1 MRLLVLFAITTFSVV
16 VRSQATNDPVAPLS
30 IPPSTYWDGAD
41 GRWSTFHVE
50 VGGQTVRLL
59 PSTSASAGSSTWVVI
74 DEGCTVANPNLT
86 NCNNERGYLFHRNES
101 TSWSTRRL
109 SGEGL
114 YSLNTFVEGYLG
126 LTGNA
131 YYGFDT
137 INLGLTGSGLPT
149 VQGQVIAGFG
159 TNDFWLGNLGLS
171 PYPFN
176 FTDLDDPQPSLLS
189 TLQNQSLIPSLSWAY
204 TAGAQYKTPPVLGSL
219 TLGGYDTTRFTPN
232 NVSFPFGA
240 DFSRDLL
247 VKLRSIS
254 YDTFGSPPLLAS
266 EIDIFLDSAVT
277 QMWLPVGVC
286 QQFEKAFNLTWN
298 ATAELYL
305 LDEDTHSAL
314 LSRNPTFTFT
324 IANGSNSADGTV
336 DIVFPYSAFDLNIT
350 QPYVNTETRYFPLK
364 QAQNSSQFVLGRVF
378 LQEAYLV
385 TDYGHRNFSVSQA
398 LFPQTNIEQNI
409 VTIRTPGYKAEDD
422 RPDGLSGGAIAG
434 TVVAA
439 VVVLVSIIAA
449 TIWLKRRST
458 RNVKISTEQ
467 TRHDTD
473 EKDDAA
479 AQGISELDHGDTAV
493 QEVDG
498 WHGYKPELEVND
510 GSSGRHELPTPVKVH
525 EVAGHLPIELEAPL
539 R

>member
-1 MRLLVLFAITTFSVV
+1 MRILVLFAITTSSVV
-16 VRSQATNDPVAPLS
+16 VRSQARNDSVAPLS

-137 INLGLTGSGLPT
+137 INLGLTGSDLPI

-176 FTDLDDPQPSLLS
+176 FTDLDDPQPSLLR
-189 TLQNQSLIPSLSWAY
+189 
-204 TAGAQYKTPPVLGSL
+204 
-219 TLGGYDTTRFTPN
+219 YDTTRFTPN

-277 QMWLPVGVC
+277 QMWLPVNVC

-324 IANGSNSADGTV
+324 IANGSNSADSTV

-385 TDYGHRNFSVSQA
+385 ADYGHRNFSVSQA

-409 VTIRTPGYKAEDD
+409 VAIHTPGYKTEDD

-434 TVVAA
+434 IVGAA
-439 VVVLVSIIAA
+439 VVVLFSIIAA
-449 TIWLKRRST
+449 TIWFKRRST
-458 RNVKISTEQ
+458 RKVKISTEQ
-467 TRHDTD
+467 TH
-473 EKDDAA
+473 
-479 AQGISELDHGDTAV
+479 ISELDHGDTAV

-510 GSSGRHELPTPVKVH
+510 GSSGRHELPTPVKMH
-525 EVAGHLPIELEAPL
+525 EVAGHLPVELEAPL

>member
-1 MRLLVLFAITTFSVV
+1 M
-16 VRSQATNDPVAPLS
+16 
-30 IPPSTYWDGAD
+30 
-41 GRWSTFHVE
+41 
-50 VGGQTVRLL
+50 
-59 PSTSASAGSSTWVVI
+59 
-74 DEGCTVANPNLT
+74 
-86 NCNNERGYLFHRNES
+86 
-101 TSWSTRRL
+101 
-109 SGEGL
+109 
-114 YSLNTFVEGYLG
+114 EGYLG

-204 TAGAQYKTPPVLGSL
+204 TAGAQYKSPPVLGSL

-314 LSRNPTFTFT
+314 LSRNPIFTFT

-385 TDYGHRNFSVSQA
+385 ADYGHRNFSVSQA

-409 VTIRTPGYKAEDD
+409 VAIHTPGYKTGDD
-422 RPDGLSGGAIAG
+422 RHDGLGGGAVAG
-434 TVVAA
+434 IVVAA
-439 VVVLVSIIAA
+439 VVVLLSIIAA

-467 TRHDTD
+467 TQLDTD
-473 EKDDAA
+473 EKDNAA
-479 AQGISELDHGDTAV
+479 TQAISELDHGDTAV

-510 GSSGRHELPTPVKVH
+510 GSSGRHELPTPVKMH